1 MHIIILL
8 LSESISIFVCFV
20 QFVDCTQLP
29 SSPAADVMDYSLP
42 DGSFQ
47 IVFNIDAMSGDMACA
62 EVTINEDSFVEGLEQ
77 FVVTVTEVSP
87 LVEQSG
93 LGSVTISITDNDGM

>member
-1 MHIIILL
+1 
-8 LSESISIFVCFV
+8 
-20 QFVDCTQLP
+20 
-29 SSPAADVMDYSLP
+29 MDYSLP

-47 IVFNIDAMSGDMACA
+47 IVFDIDAISGHMECA

-93 LGSVTISITDNDGM
+93 LGSVTISITDNDGK

>member
-1 MHIIILL
+1 
-8 LSESISIFVCFV
+8 
-20 QFVDCTQLP
+20 
-29 SSPAADVMDYSLP
+29 MDYSLP

-47 IVFNIDAMSGDMACA
+47 IVFNIDAMSGDTACA